1 VVVPVVAATVLVVD
15 LVVAVVV
22 PVVVPL
28 EVVPPVRALPVL
40 PAKVAPPSTLAAPRT
55 SPALV
60 LKSAHSHEE
69 SQVVA
74 AYRST
79 TNKSSHG
86 ENLEREAVD
95 ESLWWNQQP
104 LLGAC

>member
-1 VVVPVVAATVLVVD
+1 VVVPVVAATVLAVD

-40 PAKVAPPSTLAAPRT
+40 PAKLAPPSTLAAPRT